1 MIKRSVFTLAL
12 LLGSTAAL
20 ALKSDRDQEI
30 LVEADRSS
38 GTIESTELFGNVHID
53 QGTLKI
59 RAEHAK
65 VDQLDGETERV
76 VFDGSPATLQQA
88 MDEDKGLLSGE
99 AKKIDYLVKDKKVI
113 LSGNVVI
120 VRPRGTIKGERIVY
134 FLDTG
139 FVDAGQPGGRVHM
152 TIKPKPKAD
161 AVKAAPAPAATPKP
175 DTN

>member
-1 MIKRSVFTLAL
+1 MIKRSVFTLGL
-12 LLGSTAAL
+12 LLVATSAL

-30 LVEADRSS
+30 LVAADRSS
-38 GTIESTELFGNVHID
+38 GTIDSTELFGNVQID

-65 VDQLDGETERV
+65 VDQADGETERV

-113 LSGNVVI
+113 LTGGVVI
-120 VRPRGTIKGERIVY
+120 NRPRGTIKGERIVY

-139 FVDAGQPGGRVHM
+139 FVDAGVPGGRVHM
-152 TIKPKPKAD
+152 TIKPKPKTAT
-161 AVKAAPAPAATPKP
+161 AAPTTPPTP
-175 DTN
+175 DPH